1 MNYYDDIYSTS
12 RQYDMGT
19 FPQTKTTPMTNVYS
33 PMTMPMTMPMNMPM
47 TMPME
52 QNTLPSLPTGV
63 PAGGLVAPVP
73 GPQGTTVLDMGLSQT
88 TADNVQFVAGFLKT
102 QIGRNMRVEFLIGT
116 NGPLVDRIG
125 TLRVVGTSYI
135 ILQPVGSR
143 EVIMCDLYSIR
154 FVTIFPETVPNPQ
167 PY

>member
-19 FPQTKTTPMTNVYS
+19 FPQTKTTSMPNVYS
-33 PMTMPMTMPMNMPM
+33 PMPMSMPMTMD
-47 TMPME
+47 
-52 QNTLPSLPTGV
+52 QNPLPSLPTGV
-63 PAGGLVAPVP
+63 PAGGLVGPVP
-73 GPQGTTVLDMGLSQT
+73 GPQGTTMLDMGVPHST
-88 TADNVQFVAGFLKT
+88 VDNIQFVAGFLKT
-102 QIGRNMRVEFLIGT
+102 QIGRNMRVEFLVGS

-154 FVTIFPETVPNPQ
+154 FVTIFPETAPTPQ

>member
-1 MNYYDDIYSTS
+1 MNCYDDIYSTS
-12 RQYDMGT
+12 RPFDMDT
-19 FPQTKTTPMTNVYS
+19 MTQMKQPSMTNIYS
-33 PMTMPMTMPMNMPM
+33 PMSMD
-47 TMPME
+47 
-52 QNTLPSLPTGV
+52 QNPLPSLPTGV
-63 PAGGLVAPVP
+63 PAGGIVGPVP
-73 GPQGTTVLDMGLSQT
+73 GPQGSTMVDMGVPHS
-88 TADNVQFVAGFLKT
+88 TADNIQFVAGFLKT
-102 QIGRNMRVEFLIGT
+102 QIGRNMRVEFLVGS

-154 FVTIFPETVPNPQ
+154 FVTIFPQTIPNPQ